1 MYPQDK
7 NEVKVKVAA
16 RQQALPNDFA
26 IYSGLVLLVIIS
38 VVVLLGRSAGGM

>member
-1 MYPQDK
+1 MYSQEK

-16 RQQALPNDFA
+16 RQQTLSNDTA
-26 IYSGLVLLVIIS
+26 MLSGLLLLVIIS

>member
-16 RQQALPNDFA
+16 RHQTVVHDAAVYGGVL
-26 IYSGLVLLVIIS
+26 LLVIIS
-38 VVVLLGRSAGGM
+38 VVVLLGRSLGGM

>member
-1 MYPQDK
+1 MYSHGK

-16 RQQALPNDFA
+16 RQQMVVDNAA
-26 IYSGLVLLVIIS
+26 VYSGLFLLVILS